1 MDRRITLGNILTVII
16 MLVSLTGYFAV
27 LRESQI
33 RIEAK
38 VDYVSQQVSDY
49 AVLKYRVD
57 QMERKMGQ

>member
-1 MDRRITLGNILTVII
+1 

-57 QMERKMGQ
+57 QMERKMSQ